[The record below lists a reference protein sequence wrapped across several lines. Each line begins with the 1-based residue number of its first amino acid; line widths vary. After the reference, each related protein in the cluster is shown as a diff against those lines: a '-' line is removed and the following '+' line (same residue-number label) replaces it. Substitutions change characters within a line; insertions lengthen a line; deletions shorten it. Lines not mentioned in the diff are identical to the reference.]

1 MSRRQVLSAAAAS
14 AFAARFIPPV
24 LAKADDFKLH
34 YILSSAMYGTARL
47 AEILP
52 HVRRTGTTVI
62 DIWPAPH
69 GNQREQV
76 DQIGVDRF
84 GNLLA
89 EYEAQL
95 GGIAC
100 YKFGA
105 MNLQPQMQLASA
117 LSAKDVALVCGG
129 QGPKDATGD
138 ALKQGVKQF
147 VEKLKPHHEAA
158 ARHACLIC
166 IENHVNNIICSP
178 DSLKYFAEFSAD
190 MPRLG
195 IAFAP
200 HHLPQDAAMQA
211 DLIEQLGPAI
221 NFFYAQEHGKGATH
235 TQPRED
241 EMLQMPHRGPL
252 DFKPLIAALRKI
264 NFRGRTE
271 IFMHPFPR
279 GVPILDTPDAIT
291 AEINDCRAYL
301 DRCVTELR
309 KVGRG
314 ASEEATTHHAIR
326 TL

>member
-1 MSRRQVLSAAAAS
+1 MTPMSRRCVLAAAAS
-14 AFAARFIPPV
+14 VCAARLAPPVFAA
-24 LAKADDFKLH
+24 ADDFKLH
-34 YILSSAMYGTARL
+34 YILSSAMYGTAPL
-47 AEILP
+47 AQVLP
-52 HVRRTGTTVI
+52 QVRRTGTTVI
-62 DIWPAPH
+62 DLWPAPH

-76 DQIGVDRF
+76 DTMGVDAF

-89 EYEAQL
+89 EYECHL

-105 MNLQPQMQLASA
+105 MNLQPQMELA
-117 LSAKDVALVCGG
+117 AKLNARDVALVCGG
-129 QGPKDATGD
+129 IGPRDAAGE

-147 VEKLKPHHEAA
+147 VDRLKPHHEAA
-158 ARHACLIC
+158 VRHACLIC

-178 DSLKYFAEFSAD
+178 DSMKYFAEFSAD

-200 HHLPQDAAMQA
+200 HHLPQDATMQA
-211 DLIEQLGPAI
+211 KLIEDLGPAI
-221 NFFYAQEHGKGATH
+221 NFFYAQEHGKGSH
-235 TQPRED
+235 HKQPRED
-241 EMLQMPHRGPL
+241 EHLQMPHLGPL
-252 DFKPLIAALRKI
+252 DFKPLVAALRRI

-301 DRCVTELR
+301 DRCVQETR
-309 KVGRG
+309 
-314 ASEEATTHHAIR
+314 S
-326 TL
+326 